1 MLYILLYQMF
11 YKIVSSF
18 TYIIGT
24 VDERQASHIRD
35 LELKVAAFLME
46 GWRCQGGVVITY
58 DNEGIVNMYQT
69 MVKRGPLDKDT

>member
-1 MLYILLYQMF
+1 MF

-24 VDERQASHIRD
+24 VDERHAFHIRD
-35 LELKVAAFLME
+35 LELKVAALLME

-58 DNEGIVNMYQT
+58 DSDGIVNMYQT
-69 MVKRGPLDKDT
+69 MIKRGPLDVDT

>member
-1 MLYILLYQMF
+1 MLYILLDQMF

-24 VDERQASHIRD
+24 IDERQSSHIRD
-35 LELKVAAFLME
+35 IELKVAALLIE

-58 DNEGIVNMYQT
+58 DNEGIINMYQT